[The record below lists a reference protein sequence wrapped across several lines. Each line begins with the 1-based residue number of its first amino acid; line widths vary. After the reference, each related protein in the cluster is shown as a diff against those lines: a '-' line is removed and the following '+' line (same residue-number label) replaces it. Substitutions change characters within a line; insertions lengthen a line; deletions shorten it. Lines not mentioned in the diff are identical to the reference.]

1 MELSKVNSYKAFSKS
16 AQHITYIFFLA
27 NQQALVRDLMYKSIL
42 SSISPLKYLRELKED
57 NRSFRPG
64 YFAPYFRVI

>member
-27 NQQALVRDLMYKSIL
+27 NQQALVRDLMYRSIL
-42 SSISPLKYLRELKED
+42 SSISPLKYLRELK
-57 NRSFRPG
+57 RG
-64 YFAPYFRVI
+64 